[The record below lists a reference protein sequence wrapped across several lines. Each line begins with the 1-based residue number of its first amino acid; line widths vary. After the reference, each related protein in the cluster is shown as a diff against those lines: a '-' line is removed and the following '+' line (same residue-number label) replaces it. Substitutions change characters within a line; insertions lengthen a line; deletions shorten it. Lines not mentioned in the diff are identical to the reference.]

1 MLEKLREKVGA
12 NSRVLEGNMDA
23 IMSALRP
30 SQQAQFLVWIE
41 NNQTCMMMLNSLWG
55 QLEDQQSA
63 ARAAAAAAR
72 GSTAGGVNG
81 VPVIS
86 RSTAS
91 SGHRGYG
98 AFVPAKYGLTCGAL
112 GVGPLEDVGA
122 PERINGFTGEKLPA
136 AGGGGGGSGSSA
148 GAAVSSA
155 AAVVSAASSGASGGA
170 SGGAEASGQRPS
182 KRARR

>member
-1 MLEKLREKVGA
+1 
-12 NSRVLEGNMDA
+12 MDA

-30 SQQAQFLVWIE
+30 SQQAKFLVWIE

-55 QLEDQQSA
+55 QLEDQHA
-63 ARAAAAAAR
+63 ARTATAPV

-81 VPVIS
+81 VPVIG
-86 RSTAS
+86 RSMSS

-98 AFVPAKYGLTCGAL
+98 AFVPAKYDLTCGAL

-122 PERINGFTGEKLPA
+122 PERINGFTGEKLSVSTTDAGANSA
-136 AGGGGGGSGSSA
+136 AAAAAASVASA
-148 GAAVSSA
+148 GAAVGLA
-155 AAVVSAASSGASGGA
+155 GGGQERGVAS
-170 SGGAEASGQRPS
+170 EARPS

>member
-1 MLEKLREKVGA
+1 MTSDDYHIFLTSLTRTPTPNRAVLEMLEKLREKVGA

-41 NNQTCMMMLNSLWG
+41 KNQTCMMMLNSLWG

-86 RSTAS
+86 RSTAMF
-91 SGHRGYG
+91 
-98 AFVPAKYGLTCGAL
+98 AILQLVCLF
-112 GVGPLEDVGA
+112 
-122 PERINGFTGEKLPA
+122 
-136 AGGGGGGSGSSA
+136 
-148 GAAVSSA
+148 
-155 AAVVSAASSGASGGA
+155 
-170 SGGAEASGQRPS
+170 
-182 KRARR
+182 